1 MTDKQ
6 DHAVSIEYEAQWS
19 IDRKKILAAL
29 FKFQHEIGTIKRT
42 QSATIRLEKTG
53 GEYRYKFSDLNDT
66 LDTVL
71 PVLLK
76 CGLYI
81 DWGSEPSRMASGTL
95 VTCTVFETE
104 DWQWKSV
111 TLPAFHEGSSQKMG
125 GALSYV
131 RRYATQVLLGLRA
144 EDPDA
149 NIEGQALQAI
159 QKLKDAMVPE
169 FLDALAEN
177 DHKGIRILADSL
189 QTWEYKSIWDEFNTK
204 QKSHITEMIQ
214 RARIEAGDSEPL
226 DEVDQKRADRMRK
239 ERSET

>member
-1 MTDKQ
+1 MTDQ
-6 DHAVSIEYEAQWS
+6 LDYAVPIEYEALWS
-19 IDRKKILAAL
+19 SDRGKILEAL
-29 FKFQHEIGTIKRT
+29 FEFQHEIGVIKRT
-42 QSATIRLEKTG
+42 QEATIKLPSG
-53 GEYRYKFSDLNDT
+53 GEYKYKFADLNDT
-66 LDTVL
+66 LDSVL

-104 DWQWKSV
+104 EWQWKSV

-131 RRYATQVLLGLRA
+131 RRYCTQVLLGLRA

-159 QKLKDAMVPE
+159 QKLKDAFVPNL
-169 FLDALAEN
+169 LDALEAN
-177 DHKGIRILADSL
+177 DHMAIRTLTDSL
-189 QTWEYKSIWDEFNTK
+189 QTWEYKAVWDEFNIK
-204 QKSHITEMIQ
+204 QKGHITEMIQ

-226 DEVDQKRADRMRK
+226 DEIDQKRADRMRSERAK
-239 ERSET
+239 ES